1 MWACNVNCPIISV
14 PVTSIYCTS
23 LEHEP
28 VQRVDMYLSAHHTTT
43 PDRPVKLDLSTYN
56 VWLYR
61 LLRTSGQRHTESV
74 EGFPIAAPRPSLCRN
89 CASKTMAS
97 RAALGLLASS
107 PIYLDTT
114 EFSGE
119 YGNICH
125 AFRQP
130 RASSPFFGDS
140 SKLVSLQKYNLPAR
154 KLRGNGVVS
163 MAKKPKKGG
172 GAPSGGGGG
181 SAGGKGGEGSKMKSA
196 GSKAPSQE
204 GAYQHETRKIILSA
218 QKLRKVS

>member
-1 MWACNVNCPIISV
+1 
-14 PVTSIYCTS
+14 
-23 LEHEP
+23 
-28 VQRVDMYLSAHHTTT
+28 
-43 PDRPVKLDLSTYN
+43 
-56 VWLYR
+56 
-61 LLRTSGQRHTESV
+61 
-74 EGFPIAAPRPSLCRN
+74 
-89 CASKTMAS
+89 MAS

-107 PIYLDTT
+107 PISHVAT
-114 EFSGE
+114 ELSGNH
-119 YGNICH
+119 GKIRH
-125 AFRQP
+125 VFRQP

-154 KLRGNGVVS
+154 KLRENGVVS

-172 GAPSGGGGG
+172 APSGGGGG
-181 SAGGKGGEGSKMKSA
+181 NAGGKGGEGSKMKSA